1 MSGGEPCSG
10 CGAPG
15 GTAACRA
22 LFDALIARDFADP
35 AFFAVHRMFV
45 DTYCLQHPDD
55 SCASAKSLAAH
66 LIGLCLI
73 LEEGASAATGA
84 TFLRDWLDGARAL
97 DKPDLPAQRGRTILA
112 DLAGIDAP
120 SAWRHAV
127 RRWADSTWDAY
138 ADLQPLARRWAA
150 AARSARR

>member
-1 MSGGEPCSG
+1 MTEAGPCSG

-22 LFDALIARDFADP
+22 SFEARLARDFADP
-35 AFFAVHRMFV
+35 AFFAVHRMLV
-45 DTYCLQHPDD
+45 DTYALQHPDD
-55 SCASAKSLAAH
+55 FCASAKSLAAH
-66 LIGLCLI
+66 LVGLCLI

-84 TFLRDWLDGARAL
+84 AFLRDWLNGARAL
-97 DKPDLPAQRGRTILA
+97 DRPDLPAERGRTILA
-112 DLAGIDAP
+112 DLAGIDEP
-120 SAWRHAV
+120 SAWRQAV

-150 AARSARR
+150 EARSARR